1 MFIQIF
7 ALNGGCITHFG
18 RRRYID
24 LAFFFFAGDA
34 MGMTPYGKVLG
45 WGLEGGLPEAKVTI

>member
-24 LAFFFFAGDA
+24 LAGFFAGDA